1 MGPRQAPREARF
13 SLLPL
18 AAGCES
24 SNISIISI
32 TSVLRVGGPES
43 SQRSISAESRW
54 ARGRRRRRPDLF
66 GVSYD
71 LEKRG
76 QPFGKPYQHTLT
88 HTHTHSLSLSLS
100 HTHSLTH
107 TLSLS
112 HTQTLREQV
121 PFLHFAGNFWW
132 TTCSRVRKL
141 EVLKLSPKA
150 HLLVRGRVRACFTS
164 PEAVP

>member
-24 SNISIISI
+24 SNISIIS

-88 HTHTHSLSLSLS
+88 HTHTHTLSLS
-100 HTHSLTH
+100 HTHTHTHTH

-112 HTQTLREQV
+112 HSNIARAGSLLALRRQ
-121 PFLHFAGNFWW
+121 
-132 TTCSRVRKL
+132 
-141 EVLKLSPKA
+141 
-150 HLLVRGRVRACFTS
+150 LLVDYLLSRAKARG

>member
-76 QPFGKPYQHTLT
+76 QPFGKPYQHTHSHT
-88 HTHTHSLSLSLS
+88 HTHTLSLSLSLS
-100 HTHSLTH
+100 HTHTHSHTH
-107 TLSLS
+107 TLSL
-112 HTQTLREQV
+112 TLKHCE
-121 PFLHFAGNFWW
+121 
-132 TTCSRVRKL
+132 SRFP
-141 EVLKLSPKA
+141 S
-150 HLLVRGRVRACFTS
+150 CTS
-164 PEAVP
+164 PATFGGLLALACES